1 MSEFRNYLRLVSRI
15 NIDKITF
22 PSDEYSDG
30 SSPFNTYL
38 ILAEYRESTTTIST
52 DFECYFSMLLDEN
65 NHTNLN
71 RDMYLTFITSDN
83 EVYVE
88 TIVANDD
95 IISTESGNRYD
106 LNEMCT
112 EEGLFQQ
119 STVLD
124 IDCTCA
130 DVIEL
135 RSMFRKMR
143 EKLYEL
149 RVQAYKAHGKEP
161 FVDFY
166 EED

>member
-22 PSDEYSDG
+22 PSDDYSDG

-38 ILAEYRESTTTIST
+38 ILAEYKECTTRMST
-52 DFECYFSMLLDEN
+52 DFECYFSMMLDKDD
-65 NHTNLN
+65 HTNLN
-71 RDMYLTFITSDN
+71 RDMYLTIITSDN
-83 EVYVE
+83 QVYVE
-88 TIVANDD
+88 TISTKDD
-95 IISTESGNRYD
+95 IMVTESGNHYD
-106 LNEMCT
+106 LEEMST

-124 IDCTCA
+124 LDCTCA

-135 RSMFRKMR
+135 RSMFMKMR
-143 EKLYEL
+143 EKLFAL

-166 EED
+166 EEY